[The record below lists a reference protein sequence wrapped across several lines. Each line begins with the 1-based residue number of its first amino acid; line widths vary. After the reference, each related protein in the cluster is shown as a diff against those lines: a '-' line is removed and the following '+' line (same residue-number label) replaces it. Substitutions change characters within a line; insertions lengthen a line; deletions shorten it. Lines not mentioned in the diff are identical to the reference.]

1 MTAPV
6 TPLPPVHEGGDKR
19 ARMLT
24 GGRVRPRTAPSA
36 AELARRRLRVR
47 LAKVLL
53 PVLGLLLLA
62 SIALWPEIARL
73 SDRERVTFKRLASPT
88 IDGARIRDARYHG
101 VDDHGQPY
109 TLTAREAIQ
118 IGPDRVDLTAP
129 SGDAL
134 GSGGN
139 WTILRAHDGV
149 YQPQS
154 DVLDL
159 SGDVTVYRDDGTV
172 LRSDVA
178 TIDLKQGM
186 AVGESRVH
194 AEGPFGTLDAQA
206 YALADKGSVVQFA
219 GPARLKLNSGDAPGG
234 GS

>member
-1 MTAPV
+1 MSAPV
-6 TPLPPVHEGGDKR
+6 APLPPAPQAPDKR

-24 GGRVRPRTAPSA
+24 GRIARPRAAPSA
-36 AELARRRLRVR
+36 AALARRRIRVR
-47 LAKVLL
+47 LAKVAL

-73 SDRERVTFKRLASPT
+73 SDQERITFNRLATPT

-101 VDDHGQPY
+101 ADEHGQPY

-118 IGPDRVDLTAP
+118 VGPDRVDLTAP

-134 GSGGN
+134 NSAGWS
-139 WTILRAHDGV
+139 ILRARQGV
-149 YQPQS
+149 YQPQGEI
-154 DVLDL
+154 LDL
-159 SGDVTVYRDDGTV
+159 SGDVTVYRDDGTM

-178 TIDLKQGM
+178 TIDLRQGL
-186 AVGESRVH
+186 AVGESLVH

-219 GPARLKLNSGDAPGG
+219 GPARLKLNSGDGPGG